1 MNTQRINR
9 SLAWG
14 IAFLMLFLTLGSGTT
29 VWAGEP
35 TGTSTLE
42 KHLEKGYVTQT
53 DLQNAPRNVETDDA
67 AVPAKYFQF
76 TCVNH
81 NAGGAVCTDLQTD
94 QIKTIKGGKLRD
106 NVPLILKNGSEVEHS
121 FSRAHIGNTAVYIV
135 GTLTVYQADG
145 SSQDYVYYTTDEN
158 TTNKTVYPVLKAGER
173 ITLEYTHGKDHIVEY
188 QFKDKTGNVVEKGP
202 DGWTLDQVF
211 GEDRPIEVANGKSY
225 NNTVTIPR
233 GYKATVTVTR
243 KSDGVVRST
252 TKLGEM
258 MKYNPYSGDSISLAE
273 GSPTSINLSEGIT
286 IDNITGDDMVTLQ
299 YEKIDSFTFDASQW
313 VQTTY
318 ANTRVVINY
327 NGNPVFANTVPD
339 ACKGAISDHTY
350 TWDFSGWSSKTPT
363 TDKTYT
369 WELDQLQINGEA
381 IVVPM
386 VSVKSTETVTETTT
400 LSTGTQVKLSVKSN
414 GGENGSTATR
424 TYHMEITN
432 CYEDL
437 TISGGNMVSHSHRE
451 LAFHH
456 LYGVSEPQNYTRD
469 KAGNGVW
476 SGLKQSSL
484 IGRMSGHYSDPIRF
498 KKADGYEMPTISYTK
513 KDGTPL
519 QKDDEIQL
527 GDKAFIQYLI
537 RTDESIENPVYTTG
551 TDGSGKSISYV
562 LADSNFQVVSYEN
575 WKASSDGYY
584 YFRGTQDLENYMKQD
599 AAQGVILVNIE
610 AAPIKYGINY
620 VSGAGRTQDG
630 VQISPNLNDIEDIPL
645 YQNGGENGYNCETN
659 QKVLISNR
667 QPVDKTGKFIFD
679 HWEVLTTETG
689 EDGTGHP
696 TEQAKTF
703 ADGTVQTYA
712 EGQALHCSG
721 ESVAVLSDCFYYD
734 PAKNRTIMT
743 LRAVWKSREEQD
755 AIPYMVNYY
764 VSYKENGETVTKK
777 IESRTHT
784 VNQDAQVV
792 ADLYQYKDGK
802 KQLSNSIQNV
812 LGGENEA
819 GFSDDGE
826 YRIDEAKTTK
836 KIDSVTPDHNTVDI
850 YLVKV
855 EKEEPTQPTKPTDPS
870 GTDKPS
876 DPTKPSQP
884 TVSPTNPS
892 QPGSASDPA
901 QPGASGSAAGGT
913 GGQQA
918 ETDGVS
924 TGDNFSPVL
933 WIAIAAAALAGVGVI
948 LAGTRRR
955 KK

>member
-14 IAFLMLFLTLGSGTT
+14 LAFLMLFLTLGSGTT
-29 VWAGEP
+29 VWAGES
-35 TGTSTLE
+35 TGASTLE

-76 TCVNH
+76 ACVNH
-81 NAGGAVCTDLQTD
+81 NAGDAACTDLQID
-94 QIKTIKGGKLRD
+94 QIKSIKGGKLRD
-106 NVPLILKNGSEVEHS
+106 NVPLILKNGSGVEHS

-158 TTNKTVYPVLKAGER
+158 TTNKTVYPVLKAGEK

-188 QFKDKTGNVVEKGP
+188 QFKDKSGNVVEEGP

-243 KSDGVVRST
+243 KSDGKVRST

-258 MKYNPYSGDSISLAE
+258 MKYNPYSGDTISLAE
-273 GSPTSINLSEGIT
+273 GSPTSVDLSEGIT
-286 IDNITGDDMVTLQ
+286 VDNITGDDMVTLQ

-318 ANTRVVINY
+318 ARQRVAIY
-327 NGNPVFANTVPD
+327 YGGRDRFANEVSN
-339 ACKGAISDHTY
+339 ACKGTLSDHSY
-350 TWDFSGWSSKTPT
+350 TWDFKGYSAGG
-363 TDKTYT
+363 YT
-369 WELDQLQINGEA
+369 WEMDQLQINGEA
-381 IVVPM
+381 IAVPM
-386 VSVKSTETVTETTT
+386 VTMASKETVTETTT
-400 LSTGTQVKLSVKSN
+400 LSTGTQVKISVRSN
-414 GGENGSTATR
+414 QEANGSKAIR
-424 TYHMEITN
+424 YYHMEITN

-437 TISGGNMVSHSHRE
+437 TVSGGNMVSHTHRE

-456 LYGVSEPQNYTRD
+456 LYGVSKPQNYSH
-469 KAGNGVW
+469 
-476 SGLKQSSL
+476 SGTNEGGWGDLKQSSL
-484 IGRMSGHYSDPIRF
+484 IGRKSGHYSDPIRF
-498 KKADGYEMPTISYTK
+498 KKADGYEMPTIAYTK

-519 QKDDEIQL
+519 QKNDKIQT
-527 GDKAFIQYLI
+527 GEKAFIQYLV
-537 RTDESIENPVYTTG
+537 RTDDSIKNPDYTTG

-575 WKASSDGYY
+575 WKASSDGFY
-584 YFRGTQDLENYMKQD
+584 YFRGTQDLENYMKKD

-630 VQISPNLNDIEDIPL
+630 VQISPNLNDIEDLPS

-659 QKVLISNR
+659 QKALISNR

-721 ESVAVLSDCFYYD
+721 ESVAALSDCFYYD
-734 PAKNRTIMT
+734 PAKDRTIMT
-743 LRAVWKSREEQD
+743 LRAVWKSWEEQD

-784 VNQDAQVV
+784 VNQGAQVV
-792 ADLYQYKDGK
+792 ADLYQYKDGVK
-802 KQLSNSIQNV
+802 ELSESIQNV

-855 EKEEPTQPTKPTDPS
+855 EKEEPTQPTQPTKPTDPS
-870 GTDKPS
+870 GTDKPT

-884 TVSPTNPS
+884 TVSPTDPTQPS
-892 QPGSASDPA
+892 GSASDPV
-901 QPGASGSAAGGT
+901 QPGSTAAASA
-913 GGQQA
+913 GGQQT

-924 TGDNFSPVL
+924 TGDNFSPIL
-933 WIAIAAAALAGVGVI
+933 WIAIAAAALAGAGVVF
-948 LAGTRRR
+948 AGTRRR

>member
-29 VWAGEP
+29 VWAGET
-35 TGTSTLE
+35 TGASTLE

-76 TCVNH
+76 ACINH
-81 NAGGAVCTDLQTD
+81 NAGDTACTDLQTD
-94 QIKTIKGGKLRD
+94 QIKSIKGGKLRD
-106 NVPLILKNGSEVEHS
+106 NVPLILKNGSGVEHS

-158 TTNKTVYPVLKAGER
+158 TTNKTVYPVLKAGEK

-188 QFKDKTGNVVEKGP
+188 QFKDKNGNVVEEGP

-233 GYKATVTVTR
+233 GYKATVTVMR
-243 KSDGVVRST
+243 KSDGEVRST

-258 MKYNPYSGDSISLAE
+258 MSYTREGNSIKLVK
-273 GSPTSINLSEGIT
+273 GSPSSVDLSEGIT
-286 IDNITGDDMVTLQ
+286 VNNITGDDMVTLQ
-299 YEKIDSFTFDASQW
+299 YEKINSFTFDASGW
-313 VQTTY
+313 VQTDY
-318 ANTRVVINY
+318 AKRRVAINSTT
-327 NGNPVFANTVPD
+327 FANQKPE
-339 ACKGAISDHTY
+339 ACKGTISDHTY
-350 TWDFSGWSSKTPT
+350 TWDFMGFTADGS
-363 TDKTYT
+363 T
-369 WELDQLQINGEA
+369 WEMDQLQINGEA
-381 IVVPM
+381 VAVPM
-386 VSVKSTETVTETTT
+386 VPVKSAETMTETTT
-400 LSTGTQVKLSVKSN
+400 LSTGTKVTLSVKSN
-414 GGENGSTATR
+414 QLENGSRAIR
-424 TYHMEITN
+424 YYHLEITN

-437 TISGGNMVSHSHRE
+437 TVSGGNMVSHTHRE

-456 LYGVSEPQNYTRD
+456 LYGVSDPQNYTR
-469 KAGNGVW
+469 KENGEGIW
-476 SGLKQSSL
+476 NGLQQSSL
-484 IGRMSGHYSDPIRF
+484 IGRKSGHYSDPIRF

-519 QKDDEIQL
+519 QKNDEIQS
-527 GDKAFIQYLI
+527 GEKAFIQYLI

-551 TDGSGKSISYV
+551 TTSDGKSVGNV

-575 WKASSDGYY
+575 WKASSDGFY
-584 YFRGTQDLENYMKQD
+584 YFRGTKDLENYMIQD

-620 VSGAGRTQDG
+620 VSGAGRTQDR
-630 VQISPNLNDIEDIPL
+630 VQISPNLNDIEDMPL
-645 YQNGGENGYNCETN
+645 YQNGGESGYNCETN
-659 QKVLISNR
+659 QKALISNR

-721 ESVAVLSDCFYYD
+721 ESVAALSDCFYYD
-734 PAKNRTIMT
+734 PAKDRTIMT

-784 VNQDAQVV
+784 VNQGAQVV
-792 ADLYQYKDGK
+792 ADLYQYKDGVK
-802 KQLSNSIQNV
+802 ELSESIQNV

-819 GFSDDGE
+819 GFSDDSE
-826 YRIDEAKTTK
+826 YRIDETKTTK

-855 EKEEPTQPTKPTDPS
+855 EKEEPTQPTQPTKPTDPS
-870 GTDKPS
+870 GTDKPT

-884 TVSPTNPS
+884 TVSPTDPT
-892 QPGSASDPA
+892 QPGTA
-901 QPGASGSAAGGT
+901 GSTAAAGT
-913 GGQQA
+913 GGQQT